1 MNTSG
6 SRERRMSAAI
16 VGSIRATVVAVLAIC
31 ILPVGTAHAR
41 LLFWPQYG
49 YWWGDHAP
57 LRHSHRHA
65 KPKLAEKDQVQDAP
79 NGSLQIIISIAD
91 QRISVYDNGALIA
104 RSSVSTGIPD
114 HPTPLG
120 VFSVISKQRWHRS
133 NIYSAAPMPYMQRIT
148 WSGIALHAG
157 VLPGHPAS
165 HGCIRLKNDFAIRLW
180 HLTKRSTRVIIA
192 PDDIWPIEIAH
203 PHLFVSK
210 QKAASGS
217 PESRAAIA
225 DNAAT
230 TTAVAHPPS
239 TPNVDTQQVTDLQA
253 PGSMR
258 AAVAPRKV
266 APVSV
271 FVSRKSSKLFVR
283 QGFTPLFDIPVR
295 IQDPQ
300 QSLGTH
306 VFTVMGFQNEGEA
319 LRWTVVSMP
328 EESPPTPSKRRARG
342 KQIVE
347 TTPPVSS
354 PDKANATLD
363 RIEIPQD
370 VVERISELLT
380 PGSSLIV
387 SDYGISEETGKDTD
401 FIVVTQ

>member
-1 MNTSG
+1 
-6 SRERRMSAAI
+6 MSAAN
-16 VGSIRATVVAVLAIC
+16 VGSIRATALAVLAIC
-31 ILPVGTAHAR
+31 IVPLGTAQAR
-41 LLFWPQYG
+41 PLYWPQYG

-57 LRHSHRHA
+57 LRHSHRH
-65 KPKLAEKDQVQDAP
+65 KHAEPTLEKKDQAQDAP
-79 NGSLQIIISIAD
+79 SGPLQIIISIAD
-91 QRISVYDNGALIA
+91 QRISVYDNDALIA
-104 RSSVSTGIPD
+104 RSSVSTGIPG

-120 VFSVISKQRWHRS
+120 VFSIISKQRWHRS
-133 NIYSAAPMPYMQRIT
+133 NIYSGAPMPYMQRIT

-180 HLTKRSTRVIIA
+180 RLTKRGTRVIIA
-192 PDDIWPIEIAH
+192 PDDIRPVETAH
-203 PHLFVSK
+203 PNLFVSK
-210 QKAASGS
+210 PKAASGP
-217 PESRAAIA
+217 PESRAAIEY
-225 DNAAT
+225 NAAMT
-230 TTAVAHPPS
+230 VAPVHPLS
-239 TPNVDTQQVTDLQA
+239 TLNADVQQVTDLQA

-266 APVSV
+266 APVSI

-283 QGFTPLFDIPVR
+283 QGLTPLFDIPVR
-295 IQDPQ
+295 IQDPE
-300 QSLGTH
+300 QSQGTH
-306 VFTVMGFQNEGEA
+306 VFTVTGFQKEGET

-328 EESPPTPSKRRARG
+328 EKSPPTPSNRRARG

-347 TTPPVSS
+347 TTTPVSS
-354 PDKANATLD
+354 PDKANAALD

-387 SDYGISEETGKDTD
+387 SDYAISGETGKDTD

>member
-1 MNTSG
+1 
-6 SRERRMSAAI
+6 MSAVS
-16 VGSIRATVVAVLAIC
+16 VGSIRAIVLTVLAVC
-31 ILPVGTAHAR
+31 IVPGGTAHAR
-41 LLFWPQYG
+41 LLSWPQWG
-49 YWWGDHAP
+49 SWWGDHAP
-57 LRHSHRHA
+57 LRHNHRHRHA
-65 KPKLAEKDQVQDAP
+65 EPKSAKKDQADAA
-79 NGSLQIIISIAD
+79 NGPLQIIISIAD
-91 QRISVYDNGALIA
+91 QRISVYDNGALIG
-104 RSSVSTGIPD
+104 RSSVSTGVPR

-165 HGCIRLKNDFAIRLW
+165 HGCIRLKSDFAIRLW
-180 HLTKRSTRVIIA
+180 HLTKRGTRVIIA
-192 PDDIWPIEIAH
+192 PNDIRLVEMAH
-203 PHLFVSK
+203 PHLFVFRP
-210 QKAASGS
+210 KAA
-217 PESRAAIA
+217 PDLARAAIA
-225 DNAAT
+225 EN
-230 TTAVAHPPS
+230 AVAVPPS
-239 TPNVDTQQVTDLQA
+239 TPNADTQQVTDLQA

-271 FVSRKSSKLFVR
+271 FVSRKLSKVFVR
-283 QGFTPLFDIPVR
+283 QGFTPLFDAPVKIR
-295 IQDPQ
+295 DPE

-306 VFTVMGFQNEGEA
+306 VFTVMRFQNEGEA

-328 EESPPTPSKRRARG
+328 EQSPPTSPKRRERV

-347 TTPPVSS
+347 TTPPVWS
-354 PDKANATLD
+354 PDTVDAALD

-370 VVERISELLT
+370 VVDRISELLT

-401 FIVVTQ
+401 FIVVTR

>member
-1 MNTSG
+1 
-6 SRERRMSAAI
+6 MSVAN
-16 VGSIRATVVAVLAIC
+16 VGSIRAIAVLAVLAVC
-31 ILPVGTAHAR
+31 IVPVGTAHAR
-41 LLFWPQYG
+41 LLFWPQWG
-49 YWWGDHAP
+49 SWWGDRAP
-57 LRHSHRHA
+57 LRHNHQHRHA
-65 KPKLAEKDQVQDAP
+65 EPKSAKKDQSQDTP
-79 NGSLQIIISIAD
+79 NGPVQIIISIAD

-104 RSSVSTGIPD
+104 SSAVSTGIPG

-165 HGCIRLKNDFAIRLW
+165 HGCIRLRNAFAIRLW
-180 HLTKRSTRVIIA
+180 HLTKRGTRVIIT
-192 PDDIWPIEIAH
+192 PDDIRPVEIAH

-210 QKAASGS
+210 PKAASGM

-225 DNAAT
+225 DNAAM
-230 TTAVAHPPS
+230 TAAAVHPPS
-239 TPNVDTQQVTDLQA
+239 TPNADTQQVTDLQA

-295 IQDPQ
+295 IQDPE

-306 VFTVMGFQNEGEA
+306 VFTVMGFQNEGET

-328 EESPPTPSKRRARG
+328 EKSPPTPSKRRARG

-347 TTPPVSS
+347 TTPLMSS
-354 PDKANATLD
+354 PDKANAALD

-387 SDYGISEETGKDTD
+387 SDYAISGETGKDTD
-401 FIVVTQ
+401 FIVVTP

>member
-1 MNTSG
+1 LNTSG

-31 ILPVGTAHAR
+31 TVPVGTAHAR

-57 LRHSHRHA
+57 LRHSHRHRDA
-65 KPKLAEKDQVQDAP
+65 EPKLAEKDQAQDAP
-79 NGSLQIIISIAD
+79 NGPLQIIISIAD

-165 HGCIRLKNDFAIRLW
+165 HGCIRLKNDLAIRLW
-180 HLTKRSTRVIIA
+180 RLTKRGTRVIIA
-192 PDDIWPIEIAH
+192 PDDIRPAEIAH
-203 PHLFVSK
+203 PHLSVSK
-210 QKAASGS
+210 QKAASGP

-225 DNAAT
+225 DNAAM
-230 TTAVAHPPS
+230 TTAVVHPPS
-239 TPNVDTQQVTDLQA
+239 TPNADTQQVTDLQA

-266 APVSV
+266 VPVPV

-295 IQDPQ
+295 IQDPE

-319 LRWTVVSMP
+319 LRWTVVSM
-328 EESPPTPSKRRARG
+328 PPTPSKRRARG

-354 PDKANATLD
+354 PDKANAALE